1 MPCRGTPAAFELT
14 VTIAPR
20 WRGDITRAKARP
32 TWNTPSALTAN
43 TRRQSASPVSATL
56 PTCSTPA
63 TLAASVIG
71 PMLDST

>member
-1 MPCRGTPAAFELT
+1 MPCLGTPAAFELT
-14 VTIAPR
+14 VTIAPCR
-20 WRGDITRAKARP
+20 RGDITRANALP

-43 TRRQSASPVSATL
+43 TRRQSSSVVPVTP

-63 TLAASVIG
+63 TLAASMIG